1 MGIYDYSVPQVSGE
15 ELRSTVAKYNTQK
28 AQLQTAYLQMSNA
41 VRTVDGS
48 WNGDA
53 SEAFKAQF
61 DQLYK
66 NIEQTE
72 ALDLS
77 LLDRSEIEWLNAYHE
92 RVYRTLSPQ
101 LPREI
106 ADWLREK
113 TLAIQV

>member
-1 MGIYDYSVPQVSGE
+1 MADIIKVSGE
-15 ELRSTVAKYNTQK
+15 ELRATVAKYNTQK

-72 ALDLS
+72 AKVQDAV
-77 LLDRSEIEWLNAYHE
+77 DEMTKAAEIFDEVEQANQTAFQNLE
-92 RVYRTLSPQ
+92 VGTSPF
-101 LPREI
+101 
-106 ADWLREK
+106 DS
-113 TLAIQV
+113 